1 MKALVKIKVP
11 AVTDKLKDAVREAE
25 ELVKDTEKYS
35 EESLKTLRDAI
46 H

>member
-25 ELVKDTEKYS
+25 ELDERHREIFRKNP
-35 EESLKTLRDAI
+35 
-46 H
+46 